1 MGIFNRT
8 ATARNGPP
16 IFSPPIA
23 PNQPPTTPIFSPP
36 IAPNQPP
43 PAPIGGGSPWK
54 RAGIMGKIGLIGGIL
69 SDTGAGLAGGPT
81 DHTAS
86 FARAMHLDND
96 YARKSQ
102 AMQAFLSS
110 HPEYQQIAE
119 ITQGDPDAFFEAA
132 GKVMAS
138 PPPAPIKLGD
148 SLLDPRDYHVL
159 ATAPS
164 SLRPVDLGDRIGWA
178 DQQGRIV
185 RYERK
190 GQSPGTVSRGPNAGL
205 SPGSPDDVDW
215 DN

>member
-1 MGIFNRT
+1 MGIFTRT

-23 PNQPPTTPIFSPP
+23 PNQAPPM
-36 IAPNQPP
+36 QPTSL
-43 PAPIGGGSPWK
+43 GSPWK

-178 DQQGRIV
+178 DPQGRIV

-205 SPGSPDDVDW
+205 SPGSPHDVDW